1 MAKNAV
7 QGPLHTEHVTKFSA
21 SAPKGR
27 TMVPQGFFEIGMFS
41 IIPAEGPCG
50 LTLKRDGG
58 SIDRRVPHGEVPEA
72 CTRHWAG
79 QAVIHTQQLPV

>member
-1 MAKNAV
+1 M
-7 QGPLHTEHVTKFSA
+7 QGPLRTEHGRQFSA
-21 SAPKGR
+21 SAPKRR
-27 TMVPQGFFEIGMFS
+27 TMAPQGFLEIGMFS
-41 IIPAEGPCG
+41 IIPAEGPCS

-58 SIDRRVPHGEVPEA
+58 SKDRMVRHWEVPEA